1 MPLNY
6 GRGARPPVEC
16 PRRRGGGDGYS
27 REVLKAAL
35 AHRTVEAFGKPV
47 EREVPAWG
55 PVLGARL
62 VGQPSWS
69 RSRNWVQARKQLF
82 QDVGGEPQGHGAFGG
97 GGCQKPLAH
106 KLVEQALRRPDRQ
119 AGDP

>member
-47 EREVPAWG
+47 ECEVPAWG
-55 PVLGARL
+55 PVLGGQTRGSAILESLTQVGTGEETTLPGRGRGTAGTRRL
-62 VGQPSWS
+62 WEWRMPVAP
-69 RSRNWVQARKQLF
+69 RPQA
-82 QDVGGEPQGHGAFGG
+82 D
-97 GGCQKPLAH
+97 
-106 KLVEQALRRPDRQ
+106 
-119 AGDP
+119 